1 MLTRR
6 IIVCLDVPVGR
17 VVKGA
22 KFEHLRDVGDPVELA
37 ARYERDSADEVVLL
51 DDAAYAEARRT
62 MLAVVRRTA
71 DKLSVPLT
79 VGGGIRTIADVR
91 QLLRSGADK
100 VSINSAAVD
109 DPFLISRVADQFGS
123 QCVVVSID
131 ARRGADSWRAHTHGG
146 SRMTGLDVVDWAR
159 ECVARGAGELL
170 VTSVDRDGMREGY
183 DLELL
188 RSVRAVARVPVI
200 ASGGAGTA
208 AHVIAAFVDGTAD
221 AALIAGIVHDG
232 ITTIAALKADVA
244 AAGIPVR
251 LETAA

>member
-6 IIVCLDVPVGR
+6 IIVCLDVAVGR

-22 KFEHLRDVGDPVELA
+22 KFEHLRDVGDPAELA

-51 DDAAYAEARRT
+51 DVAAYAEGRQT
-62 MLAVVRRTA
+62 MLDVVRRTA
-71 DKLSVPLT
+71 EKLSVPLT
-79 VGGGIRTIADVR
+79 VGGGIRTIAEVR

-109 DPFLISRVADQFGS
+109 DPFLISRAADQFGS

-131 ARRGADSWRAHTHGG
+131 VRRRAESWRAYTHGG
-146 SRMTGLDVVDWAR
+146 SRATALDAVDWAR

-170 VTSVDRDGMREGY
+170 ITSVDCDGMRDGY

-188 RSVRAVARVPVI
+188 RAVRAVVRVPVI

-208 AHVIAAFVDGTAD
+208 AHVVAALSDGAAD
-221 AALIAGIVHDG
+221 AAVVAGIVHDG
-232 ITTIAALKADVA
+232 VTTIGALKAAVA
-244 AAGIPVR
+244 AAGIPMR
-251 LETAA
+251 LEEAA

>member
-6 IIVCLDVPVGR
+6 IIVCLDVAVGR

-22 KFEHLRDVGDPVELA
+22 KFEHLRDVGDPAELA

-51 DDAAYAEARRT
+51 DVAAYAEGRRT
-62 MLAVVRRTA
+62 MLDVVRRA
-71 DKLSVPLT
+71 AEALSVPLT
-79 VGGGIRTIADVR
+79 VGGGIRSIADVR

-109 DPFLISRVADQFGS
+109 DPFLLSRAADQFGS

-131 ARRGADSWRAHTHGG
+131 ARRRGEAWRAYTHGG
-146 SRMTGLDVVDWAR
+146 SRATMLDVVEWAR
-159 ECVARGAGELL
+159 ECVARGAGEVLL
-170 VTSVDRDGMREGY
+170 TSVDRDGMRDGY

-188 RSVRAVARVPVI
+188 QAVRAAVSVPLI

-208 AHVIAAFVDGTAD
+208 AHVVAALSEGAAD
-221 AALIAGIVHDG
+221 AALVAGIVHDG
-232 ITTIAALKADVA
+232 VTTISDLKAEVA
-244 AAGIPVR
+244 AARIPVR
-251 LETAA
+251 LELAA

>member
-6 IIVCLDVPVGR
+6 IIVCLDVAVGR

-22 KFEHLRDVGDPVELA
+22 KFEHLRDVGDPAELA
-37 ARYERDSADEVVLL
+37 ARYERESADEVVLL
-51 DDAAYAEARRT
+51 DVAAYAEGRRT
-62 MLAVVRRTA
+62 MLDVVRRTA

-100 VSINSAAVD
+100 VSINSAAVA
-109 DPFLISRVADQFGS
+109 DPFLISRTADQFGS

-131 ARRGADSWRAHTHGG
+131 ARRHANSWRACTHGG
-146 SRMTGLDVVDWAR
+146 SRATTLDAVEWAR
-159 ECVARGAGELL
+159 ESVARGAGELL
-170 VTSVDRDGMREGY
+170 VTSVDCDGMRDGY

-188 RSVRAVARVPVI
+188 RSVRAVSRVPVI

-208 AHVIAAFVDGTAD
+208 AHVVAALVDGMAD
-221 AALIAGIVHDG
+221 AALVAGIVHDG
-232 ITTIAALKADVA
+232 ITTIAALKAEVA